1 MHEANE
7 AAHVSLLLQK
17 RKKISILFRVSVA
30 TLNVFF
36 FSLSRKK
43 VEDTRRTGYVFSLSA
58 AVLPFSTVV
67 SVCSILNT
75 VCHASY
81 LGDLSVYFSLLFC
94 PSCFSLVALQAT
106 FQRKER
112 IGYEKRTMR
121 R

>member
-1 MHEANE
+1 MCYP
-7 AAHVSLLLQK
+7 K
-17 RKKISILFRVSVA
+17 W
-30 TLNVFF
+30 FF
-36 FSLSRKK
+36 FSLSLGKK
-43 VEDTRRTGYVFSLSA
+43 SRTRDGPDTFSLSA

>member
-1 MHEANE
+1 MCYP
-7 AAHVSLLLQK
+7 K
-17 RKKISILFRVSVA
+17 WF
-30 TLNVFF
+30 FF

-94 PSCFSLVALQAT
+94 PSCFLSSLFKQH
-106 FQRKER
+106 FKGKNE
-112 IGYEKRTMR
+112 
-121 R
+121 